1 MPTVQAGVM
10 NQSDLPYEKSL
21 RNRANYA
28 TRNWNKSQQEV
39 DSLLLNQSRLIEEQ
53 KQFQEQLSDSEHLQT
68 KLIAKLTTS
77 EQQESKM
84 VKVLSART
92 KRLSSALQDEKEK
105 SKKQKMR
112 LKEEMAEVVSVSK
125 DTLQVT
131 TKILRAKCKDTK
143 DTLLQKHQL
152 EVSSIL
158 NEQAKIVTSVKDKAK
173 DTVKTIKRK
182 SEDSLVRSRRA
193 SKASR
198 IKLKV
203 SKVCLYYNVL
213 LQV

>member
-1 MPTVQAGVM
+1 MDTKESATGLSASKRRRRRNGANLGRHSRAGKQKSNKVSAPRSTFPAARDPSAPTTMPTVHVGVM

-28 TRNWNKSQQEV
+28 TQNWNKSQQEV

-105 SKKQKMR
+105 
-112 LKEEMAEVVSVSK
+112 
-125 DTLQVT
+125 
-131 TKILRAKCKDTK
+131 
-143 DTLLQKHQL
+143 
-152 EVSSIL
+152 
-158 NEQAKIVTSVKDKAK
+158 
-173 DTVKTIKRK
+173 
-182 SEDSLVRSRRA
+182 
-193 SKASR
+193 
-198 IKLKV
+198 
-203 SKVCLYYNVL
+203 
-213 LQV
+213 